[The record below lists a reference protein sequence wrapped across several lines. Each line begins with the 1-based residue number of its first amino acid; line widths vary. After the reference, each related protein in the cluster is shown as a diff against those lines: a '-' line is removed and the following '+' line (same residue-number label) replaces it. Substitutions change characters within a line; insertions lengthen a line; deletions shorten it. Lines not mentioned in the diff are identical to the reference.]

1 MLTLKACATMQKRV
15 CVCVCVNM
23 HVGACGYVCAM
34 AEATESWFPHL
45 GAGDETQDV
54 RCRTIIVL
62 LTEATMWNGCL
73 LREDCIRKMCYSSWE
88 DSQVSTGFGM
98 QTQGPQFR
106 FPTPM

>member
-15 CVCVCVNM
+15 CVCVYM

-62 LTEATMWNGCL
+62 QKPTC
-73 LREDCIRKMCYSSWE
+73 
-88 DSQVSTGFGM
+88 GM
-98 QTQGPQFR
+98 DAC
-106 FPTPM
+106 